1 MGIHREGI
9 LVSQTRLQK
18 INERFREELSE
29 MLIREISD
37 PRLTGISVTEVQI
50 DRELAYANIY
60 VSALE
65 GVERSEEILQALKH
79 AQGFLRR
86 ELARR
91 VELRTFPRLRF
102 HWDPTF
108 ERAEKIERLIAS
120 LHSDDASADSVPRDK
135 ESSKLN
141 KTNDEMDLNE

>member
-1 MGIHREGI
+1 M
-9 LVSQTRLQK
+9 VSQTRLQK

-37 PRLTGISVTEVQI
+37 PRLTGVSVTDVQI

-65 GVERSEEILQALKH
+65 GVERSDEILQALKH

-86 ELARR
+86 ELAHR
-91 VELRTFPRLRF
+91 VELRTFPHLRF

-120 LHSDDASADSVPRDK
+120 LHKEDIQADSEPEEEK
-135 ESSKLN
+135 SAEPNNLK
-141 KTNDEMDLNE
+141 DEMDLNE

>member
-1 MGIHREGI
+1 

-37 PRLTGISVTEVQI
+37 PRLTGISVTDVQI

-65 GVERSEEILQALKH
+65 GVERSEEVLEALKH

-86 ELARR
+86 ELAHR

-120 LHSDDASADSVPRDK
+120 LHSEDVQVDSELDEEKSA
-135 ESSKLN
+135 ESNNLH
-141 KTNDEMDLNE
+141 DEMDVNE